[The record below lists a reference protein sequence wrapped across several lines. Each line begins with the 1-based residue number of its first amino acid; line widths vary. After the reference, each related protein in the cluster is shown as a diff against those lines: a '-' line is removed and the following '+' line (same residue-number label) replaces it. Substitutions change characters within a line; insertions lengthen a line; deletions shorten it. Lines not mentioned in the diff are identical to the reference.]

1 MFVRTN
7 RTKAVTSTRVLG
19 WVIAAIVASSV
30 ALQSHR
36 VLAQNR
42 VEAKVGTPL
51 SSFRAHEPARPTEPW
66 ARHFIV
72 FSPDGQ
78 KLISGGAEKSV
89 KVWNV
94 GTGEL
99 EATLVG
105 HSAGVRCAAISE
117 DGKLLVTG
125 SVDHSIGIWDL
136 AIGKS
141 EKFLQKKHLDSIDA
155 VAISPDARTIASAG
169 SDRVFVLW
177 NVRREPRFSSP
188 AQELPVNRIAFSP
201 DGLLLAT
208 GTGDVL
214 QWKEPGEVKLWDV
227 RTGEERDVLLGHSSC
242 VGPVVFSPDGQLLAT
257 GTADGTLRLW
267 DVAARTE
274 VLAKNFGTGV
284 RAIAFLGN
292 GSTLAI
298 GQWPGRVF
306 LWDST
311 TGQREANYL
320 GHQGQ
325 NVMVESVAVSPD
337 GTTVASTGTD
347 GMVHLWAVPDSTRDG
362 ERPLWHARAD
372 GKPTTAET
380 VRQWAAA
387 PNGNPAAKDQSDN

>member
-1 MFVRTN
+1 MRT
-7 RTKAVTSTRVLG
+7 LG
-19 WVIAAIVASSV
+19 WVIGASVASCV
-30 ALQSHR
+30 ALQSHWA
-36 VLAQNR
+36 LAQNR

-51 SSFRAHEPARPTEPW
+51 SSFRAHETARPTEPW
-66 ARHFIV
+66 ARHFII
-72 FSPDGQ
+72 FSPDGE

-89 KVWNV
+89 KVWKV
-94 GTGEL
+94 GTGAL

-105 HSAGVRCAAISE
+105 HTAGVRSAAISQ

-125 SVDHSIGIWDL
+125 SVDRSVGIWDL
-136 AIGKS
+136 ATGKS

-155 VAISPDARTIASAG
+155 IAISPDAKTIASAG
-169 SDRVFVLW
+169 GDRVFVLW
-177 NVRREPRFSSP
+177 NARREPRFSSP
-188 AQELPVNRIAFSP
+188 AQELPINRIAFSP

-227 RTGEERDVLLGHSSC
+227 RTGEERDVLFGHSSC

-284 RAIAFLGN
+284 RAIAFLGD
-292 GSTLAI
+292 GCTLAI

-306 LWDST
+306 LWDYT
-311 TGQREANYL
+311 TGQREAIYL

-347 GMVHLWAVPDSTRDG
+347 GMVNLWAVPSSTRDG

-380 VRQWAAA
+380 IRQWAAPPDGKA
-387 PNGNPAAKDQSDN
+387 GAKDQSDN